1 MNSMD
6 DLAIAGER
14 RLRAASRRITPQRR
28 LILDTLAQAGGHLD
42 AGEIYERA
50 RLRDPRLSLSTI
62 YRTLT
67 ALKASG
73 AVRELHLDQEHHHY
87 ELDNDDRHSHLVC
100 MECGRVIEVDSEPF
114 AQVAQAVGQSH
125 GFDVAAAQ
133 VELTGRCAD
142 CRQKQT

>member
-28 LILDTLAQAGGHLD
+28 LILDILSQAGGHLD

-50 RLRDPRLSLSTI
+50 RLHDPRLSLSTI
-62 YRTLT
+62 YRTLA

-100 MECGRVIEVDSEPF
+100 LECGRVLEVDSEPF